1 MPYGRKQG
9 VSVSLG
15 RSPTSG
21 GRSPTS
27 GEAAEAAEAAT
38 GKQIALPGNDPI
50 YAALAANAYAD
61 SRSTKYK
68 ALRGLVK
75 DEALSDGRSVVYKD
89 PKSNNVYWGVA
100 GSQSAKDA
108 VIDTNIIAQKALNIL
123 PRTGDAVVG
132 GAAPKTALALKA
144 AMAGLNKLE
153 KVETKRVA
161 STYAAIK
168 TKYPGASVKVGTHS
182 LGAHLTQSLLQR
194 LTIKQRRKIQV
205 HAFNPFNRA
214 DFDPD
219 QYGNS
224 YFSTRTQL
232 DPASIGSYGMNQR
245 VIESSRSN
253 PHAITNFVGKDLTRY
268 EMGLH
273 DRNHI
278 DSEEHH
284 SLAARAS
291 QYMTSAG
298 LAGILGML
306 RYQKNHNRRQNVL
319 PMYNDEL

>member
-9 VSVSLG
+9 LAVSID
-15 RSPTSG
+15 G
-21 GRSPTS
+21 G
-27 GEAAEAAEAAT
+27 
-38 GKQIALPGNDPI
+38 GKQVDLPGNDPA
-50 YAALAANAYAD
+50 YAAVAANAYAD
-61 SRSTKYK
+61 SRDTKYRS
-68 ALRGLVK
+68 LRGLK
-75 DEALSDGRSVVYKD
+75 RDAELSDSRSVVYKD
-89 PKSNNVYWGVA
+89 PNSNTVYWGVA

-108 VIDTNIIAQKALNIL
+108 VVDTNLIAQKAMNIL
-123 PRTGDAVVG
+123 PRTGNAVVG
-132 GAAPKTALALKA
+132 MAAPRVALALKA
-144 AMAGLNKLE
+144 AMTGLSKLE
-153 KVETKRVA
+153 KTELKQVD
-161 STYAAIK
+161 STYEAIRA
-168 TKYPGASVKVGTHS
+168 KYPGAFVKVGTHS

-224 YFSTRTQL
+224 YFSTRTRL
-232 DPASIGSYGMNQR
+232 DPASIGSYGGNQR
-245 VIESSRSN
+245 VIESSESN
-253 PHAITNFVGKDLTRY
+253 PHSVSNFVGKDLGKY

-291 QYMTSAG
+291 EYMTRAG

-306 RYQKNHNRRQNVL
+306 RYQQRNNRQNRRNVL

>member
-9 VSVSLG
+9 VSVSLDAG
-15 RSPTSG
+15 RSP
-21 GRSPTS
+21 
-27 GEAAEAAEAAT
+27 T

-61 SRSTKYK
+61 SRGNKYK

-75 DEALSDGRSVVYKD
+75 DEELSDGRSVIYKD
-89 PKSNNVYWGVA
+89 PKSNSVYWGVA
-100 GSQSAKDA
+100 GSQSAQDA
-108 VIDTNIIAQKALNIL
+108 VIDTKLIAQKAMDIL
-123 PRTGDAVVG
+123 PRTGGAILG
-132 GAAPKTALALKA
+132 GAAPKTSLALKA

-153 KVETKRVA
+153 KGETKRVGD
-161 STYAAIK
+161 TYAAIK
-168 TKYPGASVKVGTHS
+168 AKYPGASVKVGTHS

-219 QYGNS
+219 QFGNS
-224 YFSTRTQL
+224 YYSTRTRL

-245 VIESSRSN
+245 VIESTGSN
-253 PHAITNFVGKDLTRY
+253 PHAITNFVGKDLSRY

-291 QYMTSAG
+291 KYMTTAG

-306 RYQKNHNRRQNVL
+306 RYQQFHNRRQNVL